1 MLIRM
6 AVELNDTAL
15 MMRYRDGDMT
25 AFETLYARHR
35 GPLFR
40 FVMRQLGNQQR
51 TEDVFQETW
60 ARLVRNRATYRPTA
74 KFNTYLYRIA
84 RNCVIDQYRKTGR
97 RAAVIVPQD
106 NDMAEPQATTG
117 DPLEAAGQAETGT
130 ALLTALQGLPDDQRE
145 AFLLK
150 EECGL
155 SLEDIGTVTGVGR
168 ETVKS
173 RLRYAVDKLRQCL
186 PTPAEARIND

>member
-1 MLIRM
+1 M

-25 AFETLYARHR
+25 AFETLYGRHR

-51 TEDVFQETW
+51 TEDVFQEIW
-60 ARLVRNRATYRPTA
+60 ARIIRNRASYRPTA

-97 RAAVIVPQD
+97 RAAVIVPED

-130 ALLTALQGLPDDQRE
+130 ALLAALQGLPDDQRE

-150 EECGL
+150 EEGGL
-155 SLEDIGTVTGVGR
+155 SLEDIGIVTGVGR

-173 RLRYAVDKLRQCL
+173 RLRYALDKLRQCL